1 MLDILVPLQKIPL
14 EEDYVYPIY
23 RDVEA
28 SFQSFKSGNEILV
41 REIETQDPMVIPFMF
56 RLKRADLRLRKLIVL
71 RDCVVERG
79 ALFPPTPR
87 VASGG
92 G

>member
-1 MLDILVPLQKIPL
+1 MPLQKIPL
-14 EEDYVYPIY
+14 EEDYVYPIC

-41 REIETQDPMVIPFMF
+41 LESETQDPMVILFMF
-56 RLKRADLRLRKLIVL
+56 RLKRADLRLRKIMFL

-79 ALFPPTPR
+79 TLFPPTPP

-92 G
+92 D